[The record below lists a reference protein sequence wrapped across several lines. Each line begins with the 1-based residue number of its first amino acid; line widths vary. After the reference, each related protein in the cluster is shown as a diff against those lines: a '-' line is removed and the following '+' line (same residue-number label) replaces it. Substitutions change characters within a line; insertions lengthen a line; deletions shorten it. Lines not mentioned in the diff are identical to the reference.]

1 MTVRFQCGDGAAL
14 VGYAYDDGHPQ
25 ELAAIAAHVGT
36 CVACADEVKAIQ
48 TTREELRT
56 WAPPEALLGFHIAT
70 VPSAADVVPQG
81 RQWWRQPLPAWAQVA
96 AAVALFATGV
106 GLGAM
111 RAGSAGTSSTT
122 PAAGSAAGAVSARD
136 LAALEARLR
145 VELDGLRETAPVSGS
160 GRAVA
165 VASTTGDGEARRS
178 EGSGRASA
186 GDEALLQ
193 QVRALIRESE
203 RRQQQELTLRAA
215 EVIRDVDAQRRGDLA
230 RIERTFG
237 QMEGTTGAQVEQ
249 QRQLLNYLMRV
260 SQRQP

>member
-1 MTVRFQCGDGAAL
+1 MTVRFQCGDGEAL
-14 VGYAYDDGHPQ
+14 IGYAYDDGHPE
-25 ELAAIAAHVGT
+25 ELTTIAAHLAN

-48 TTREELRT
+48 TTRDELRA
-56 WAPPEALLGFHIAT
+56 WIPPDSLLGFHVSTAPQ
-70 VPSAADVVPQG
+70 VAADAVRPV
-81 RQWWRQPLPAWAQVA
+81 RWWRQPLPAWAQVA
-96 AAVALFATGV
+96 AAVVLFATGA
-106 GLGAM
+106 GLGAI
-111 RAGSAGTSSTT
+111 RAGRVGVVPSA
-122 PAAGSAAGAVSARD
+122 AAAEAGAGAVSAQD

-145 VELDGLRETAPVSGS
+145 TELATL
-160 GRAVA
+160 RAVPPDGARGTAA
-165 VASTTGDGEARRS
+165 VAGGGDGEV
-178 EGSGRASA
+178 
-186 GDEALLQ
+186 LLQ
-193 QVRALIRESE
+193 QVRALIQESE